1 MALKEEIARE
11 IAPGNKIAKIIKA
24 GSSHER
30 TAIIVL
36 ADAKSFLHSCPPPRW
51 YQFFPPNAP

>member
-51 YQFFPPNAP
+51 YQILPS